1 MSELTFRQRWLSAP
15 LLSWVR
21 RILPAMSETE
31 REALAAGTVAAESAL
46 HDLIAN
52 FPNLAVRVLLR
63 AVPDRVRQAVGRADT
78 RGGGHDQRADGAR
91 PADQRYRCPGATA
104 SSASSTRP
112 SAW

>member
-1 MSELTFRQRWLSAP
+1 MSELTFRQRWLTAP

-21 RILPAMSETE
+21 RILPAMSESE

-63 AVPDRVRQAVGRADT
+63 VALMPFRIVCAK
-78 RGGGHDQRADGAR
+78 
-91 PADQRYRCPGATA
+91 
-104 SSASSTRP
+104 P
-112 SAW
+112 SDELT